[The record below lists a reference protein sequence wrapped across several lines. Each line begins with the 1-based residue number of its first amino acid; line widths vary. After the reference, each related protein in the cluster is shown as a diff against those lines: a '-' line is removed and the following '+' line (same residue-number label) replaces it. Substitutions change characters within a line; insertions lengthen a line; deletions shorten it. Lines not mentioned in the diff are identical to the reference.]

1 VPLDSDRFMQVMAN
15 LLSNAAKFSPHGGV
29 VEITTEHGEGSLRV
43 LVSDRGPGIPEEFRS
58 KIFDKF
64 SQADASD
71 SRQKSGTGLGLS
83 IVKAIMEKHGGE
95 IGFETEVGAG
105 TTFYVTFPAP
115 EVSETSASH
124 APSLTIQ
131 QQEPIL

>member
-1 VPLDSDRFMQVMAN
+1 VADCDL
-15 LLSNAAKFSPHGGV
+15 
-29 VEITTEHGEGSLRV
+29 
-43 LVSDRGPGIPEEFRS
+43 GIPEDFRS
-58 KIFDKF
+58 QVFDKF

-71 SRQKSGTGLGLS
+71 TRQKSGTGLGVS

-95 IGFETEVGAG
+95 VGFETEVGAG

-115 EVSETSASH
+115 EVSETGASH

>member
-1 VPLDSDRFMQVMAN
+1 MAN

-58 KIFDKF
+58 KVFDKF

-115 EVSETSASH
+115 EVSETGASH